1 MDYTLSGAAKAT
13 EKSKSTLHRAIKT
26 GKLSAKR
33 TEEGSYL
40 IDAAEL
46 ARAFPP
52 ARLEPSPWDNARQ
65 NDRPLERDGTE
76 LAVLRVRTEMLE
88 TQLQRER
95 ETVDDLR
102 RRLDRAE
109 ERVLALIVTPIEASV
124 PSGQPTTT
132 SMASADVPNSSIL
145 PPILPRRGL
154 LRRLLRR
161 T

>member
-13 EKSKSTLHRAIKT
+13 AKSKSTLHRAIKA

-52 ARLEPSPWDNARQ
+52 TRLEPSPWDSAGQ
-65 NDRPLERDGTE
+65 NDRPLEEAGTE
-76 LAVLRVRTEMLE
+76 LAVLRVRAEMLE
-88 TQLQRER
+88 AQLQRER

-109 ERVLALIVTPIEASV
+109 ERVLALMVTPVEASA
-124 PSGQPTTT
+124 SNDQPTTT
-132 SMASADVPNSSIL
+132 SVAIADVPNPSV
-145 PPILPRRGL
+145 PPPVLQRRGL